1 MSSRKRGRVASKFGG
16 EADRSL
22 RQKAEKT
29 LQYLDSD
36 CDDDGFKQN
45 FNLEEKLASTRFPQY
60 LQYFVKDLPGHEV
73 NLAYFQ
79 T

>member
-1 MSSRKRGRVASKFGG
+1 MSSRKRGRVASRIGDAK
-16 EADRSL
+16 RS
-22 RQKAEKT
+22 QAEKT

-36 CDDDGFKQN
+36 SDDDGSRQN

-60 LQYFVKDLPGHEV
+60 LQYFVKDLPGEEV

>member
-1 MSSRKRGRVASKFGG
+1 MSSRKRGRVASKYG
-16 EADRSL
+16 EAL

-36 CDDDGFKQN
+36 SDDDGFKQN

>member
-1 MSSRKRGRVASKFGG
+1 MSSRKRGRVASKHGG
-16 EADRSL
+16 EAERSL

-36 CDDDGFKQN
+36 SDDDGFKQN

-60 LQYFVKDLPGHEV
+60 LQYFVKDLPGDEV

>member
-1 MSSRKRGRVASKFGG
+1 MSSRKRGRVASRIGDAK
-16 EADRSL
+16 RS
-22 RQKAEKT
+22 QAEKT

-36 CDDDGFKQN
+36 SDDDARQN

-60 LQYFVKDLPGHEV
+60 LQYFVKELPGDEV

>member
-1 MSSRKRGRVASKFGG
+1 MSSRKRGRVASRIGDAK
-16 EADRSL
+16 RS
-22 RQKAEKT
+22 QVEKT

-36 CDDDGFKQN
+36 SDDDGSRQN

-60 LQYFVKDLPGHEV
+60 LQYFVKDLPGEEV